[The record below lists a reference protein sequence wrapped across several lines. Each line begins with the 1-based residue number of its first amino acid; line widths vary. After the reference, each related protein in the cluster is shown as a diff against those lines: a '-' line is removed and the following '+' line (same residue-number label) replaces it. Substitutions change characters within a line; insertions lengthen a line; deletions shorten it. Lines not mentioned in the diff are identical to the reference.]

1 MLFNRRLNLQQ
12 YTRQIQIMI
21 ISLMDS
27 KSQTRGNNLEKFE
40 LQLVKNVIGLKKKIN
55 QVYMNQSNGF
65 KMVHIYPQQVHER

>member
-1 MLFNRRLNLQQ
+1 
-12 YTRQIQIMI
+12 
-21 ISLMDS
+21 MDS

-65 KMVHIYPQQVHER
+65 KMVHIYPQQVPER